1 MQSVTGRTFTR
12 LPLTSRY
19 QGKPTSTDC
28 MNGKGAPPCVAHFH
42 SMGLG
47 CLSVQISVL
56 SHTITYAFPIPIYTT
71 SGLSLLIDYT
81 RPHILH
87 APIWKHIQASP
98 LIHPGLAFLL
108 SNQTLTTKCLS
119 MQHHLHTNVVLQQ
132 ERSCAL
138 CLMNKEHSSTDGH
151 EISLGL

>member
-42 SMGLG
+42 SVGLG
-47 CLSVQISVL
+47 CLSGPRGPVLQIPVL

-71 SGLSLLIDYT
+71 SGLSLRIDYT

-87 APIWKHIQASP
+87 APIWKHHIQASP
-98 LIHPGLAFLL
+98 LIHPDLAFLL
-108 SNQTLTTKCLS
+108 SNQTLITKCLS
-119 MQHHLHTNVVLQQ
+119 M
-132 ERSCAL
+132 
-138 CLMNKEHSSTDGH
+138 
-151 EISLGL
+151 